1 MEIFYHPNFRKEYRA
16 LPEHIQ
22 LLAEKKESIFRKNP
36 FDQRLKT
43 HKLHGGLSIFYS
55 WSINQQY
62 RVLFRILHN
71 TVQFLSVGTHNI
83 YK

>member
-1 MEIFYHPNFRKEYRA
+1 MEIFYHPDFQKEYRT

-22 LLAEKKESIFRKNP
+22 RLAEKKESIFRKNP
-36 FDQRLKT
+36 FDRRLKT
-43 HKLHGGLSIFYS
+43 HKLHGGLVTFYS

-62 RVLFRILHN
+62 RILFRILNN
-71 TVQFLSVGTHNI
+71 TVRFLSVGTHDI